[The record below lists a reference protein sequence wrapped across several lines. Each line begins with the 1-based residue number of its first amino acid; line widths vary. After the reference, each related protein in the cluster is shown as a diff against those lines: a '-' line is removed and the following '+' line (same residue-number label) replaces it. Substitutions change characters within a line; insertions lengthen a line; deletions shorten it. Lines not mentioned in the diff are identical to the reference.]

1 MCMENERVE
10 VRNIESIGH
19 TIIRVQCKV
28 FFFKKKK
35 KSVKYMHPIVVA
47 NNGAGRH
54 VFIFGNST

>member
-1 MCMENERVE
+1 ME